1 MFYFATGL
9 AWSGKGGGQVDLP
22 VEYSRLTPEQR
33 REVREEYA
41 KKQNGLCCFCQRPLA
56 GNPPR
61 ELVERPIRWGR
72 FPTRFL
78 DNPVHLHHDH
88 KTGMTVGAIHAFC
101 NAYSFDYIEEPHPS
115 SLARWSAWR
124 HRMVVSSQMKA
135 AERYSDAV
143 PSAVSEVSWIYAV
156 RKEGEYPKPTAKS
169 GKWLVFGNP
178 DRIDEM
184 WTKVKAATRQGALG
198 GFSKVAT
205 AHPNPNAPNSDRR
218 VICVYTYNSD
228 DFQDVRRVRE
238 TLRSLGVTEKTGY
251 KTDEKTR
258 EGVYLSRGFTP
269 EEVWKYQE

>member
-1 MFYFATGL
+1 
-9 AWSGKGGGQVDLP
+9 
-22 VEYSRLTPEQR
+22 
-33 REVREEYA
+33 
-41 KKQNGLCCFCQRPLA
+41 
-56 GNPPR
+56 
-61 ELVERPIRWGR
+61 
-72 FPTRFL
+72 
-78 DNPVHLHHDH
+78 
-88 KTGMTVGAIHAFC
+88 
-101 NAYSFDYIEEPHPS
+101 
-115 SLARWSAWR
+115 
-124 HRMVVSSQMKA
+124 MVVSSQMKA